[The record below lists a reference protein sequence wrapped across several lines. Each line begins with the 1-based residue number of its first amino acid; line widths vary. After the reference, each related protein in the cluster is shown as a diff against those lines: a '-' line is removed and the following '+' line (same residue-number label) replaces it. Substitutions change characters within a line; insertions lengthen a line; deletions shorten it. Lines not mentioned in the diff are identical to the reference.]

1 MEKQLEKMRT
11 QLEEKLETTIR
22 LLEFNTQLQP

>member
-11 QLEEKLETTIR
+11 QLEEKLDTTIT